1 MELAVESDGAARGV
15 GGGGGVEAT
24 LELRVVGEGAL
35 DGGDF
40 CGGYE
45 GYADLVG
52 GDGGDVGLAVIAPVD
67 FDEVWRRFDLEVLAE
82 AYALGAVGD
91 AIERCAGSDAG
102 LVAVGSDDEAGLDGV
117 AVGAD
122 YAALAGS
129 SLLRLNFL
137 DFLDYG
143 LPVEM
148 HAEGGGAI
156 EEELMEEGSA
166 QASTCGCGE
175 GCLGADRGAGAIGVE
190 ETDSA
195 EGGAFDGGEVDS
207 EIGEGGYGVR
217 HEALAA
223 GFVDGGLHAVG
234 DFYGETAL
242 CSSDGT
248 GEAGGTSSGDEDVG
262 ASCFLRIRRV
272 ENLIRVHWRSS
283 KKDFAEELFL
293 YHFSKTSSEQKA
305 GPMAARML

>member
-1 MELAVESDGAARGV
+1 MADVEAKEPFEETGLALEEVEGEVAEAGGSVHEEHGASHEVRAALDGSVGLLVGGEVAAAEGFGQGEGLMEGEAEAFSGDGVDGAGGVADESYVAAGDSMELAVESDGAARGV

-175 GCLGADRGAGAIGVE
+175 GCLGSDWGAGAFGVE
-190 ETDSA
+190 EADSV
-195 EGGAFDGGEVDS
+195 EGGAFS
-207 EIGEGGYGVR
+207 
-217 HEALAA
+217 
-223 GFVDGGLHAVG
+223 
-234 DFYGETAL
+234 
-242 CSSDGT
+242 
-248 GEAGGTSSGDEDVG
+248 
-262 ASCFLRIRRV
+262 
-272 ENLIRVHWRSS
+272 
-283 KKDFAEELFL
+283 
-293 YHFSKTSSEQKA
+293 
-305 GPMAARML
+305 